1 MMSNGSQIDCN
12 INIYFVIPKKHK
24 SENECSVHMWNA
36 FDKCCDYNIKS
47 VWITEEDCQK
57 LQPEKTDIL
66 VLEEFKGDI
75 FEQLQNFK
83 CSRIIG
89 PRCLIACFINGEPI
103 PEGTS
108 PIFTTAMRELCI
120 CVSGLPPDVK
130 VEIQKMVE
138 YMGGFFTKQLRSCVT
153 HLVTNCVMSAK
164 YERAVELKIP
174 VVTKDWVIAV
184 WEENLNNFIEA
195 NDPIFDKYKCPVFM
209 NLVVTSTNLS
219 KRQKEE
225 IKNLINDNGGTF
237 MGPLDGLKV
246 KIVIAPEKSSL
257 TDKLTFAMQNNIAC
271 LKPEWV
277 YESLKL
283 GYALPFN
290 NYLIKSTKA
299 CSTPEK
305 LRGSELENLN
315 FSTISTITRELPQ
328 SNYVDESL
336 ASTTSNTF
344 NVDSMVTKIDTE
356 LSVVLNRLSLNEA
369 KLAGPFLDGCNIY
382 LAGFTIS
389 QRDKLNRILNVGG
402 ATRLNDISDALTH
415 VIIGDESKATNEIK
429 LMKSSGL
436 CPYILN
442 VNWIGESMKL
452 KKPAPEEQF
461 LYKSKGNT
469 TNVNKEPPP
478 SPLSKKNLQMLQPP
492 KRPPIPRFDI
502 NKASEEKNEED
513 ILNQYLQNIVVT
525 DKSVEEFLKPYN
537 SDINEKKKEIS
548 MEHRS
553 SIKDNQGTTI
563 SGNRESGNHS
573 TIAFSQEE
581 PESIQKIFTGFTFA
595 IIGFNDDEVQDNV
608 TGLGGEVVS
617 NIYSGIPDF
626 AVVPIYGAPLRHSV
640 NEIVTDLFIED
651 CKTQEQIVDVEYY
664 HKPFSIS
671 KDINPLKDCIVTL
684 SMYTGVERMYL
695 SKLAEELGAICQ
707 DILARKTNNEKNTY
721 ASTHLICPSPE
732 GHKYKAAVKWKLPAV
747 TAEWLKDCGTR
758 LKRLDET
765 PYLVGETVAPERPP
779 ESPNVNNIR
788 ENSLAKDENS
798 IKSAMSAPRTILTPK
813 RHLPMN
819 QEANYEGT
827 PLINKRLSLVMN
839 NTPPSPFHVS
849 TPETPYG
856 QVIKPNPSP
865 DTRKAWVKWVNNFPD
880 LRIEEPPP
888 KRRAPSTPLSELKK
902 QLWEQ
907 LKNQGQK
914 PEEEANTS
922 MIKCDNGSNESSKKD
937 EEKEDTLVK
946 NNSINRKLNFSQENS
961 PIANAQINLQIAQL
975 DQALQRSSSAEGRQ
989 SVSNE
994 NNKRYEY
1001 TEPSDS
1007 LHKFIYKD
1015 SQPDT
1020 VGWEDPSLRKPPIRT
1035 SIIREESANDEDDKD
1050 QSNLNSKRDN
1060 MTLDDLDLTQPY
1072 VRRKFMLS
1080 GIKDRLVHEQVIR
1093 KLGGDVVTDASFDP
1107 SATHLMC
1114 LKLSRNEKLLGSI
1127 AAGKWV
1133 LHCMYLRDSE
1143 ANGNFLDEEKYEW
1156 GNPKSKG
1163 IIPDPVGEV
1172 NCAIAS
1178 AVYRWRITLLKE
1190 PRGPFSDIVALL
1202 VASEEKYDQFQRLI
1216 EAGGG
1221 TVVQA
1226 RPPYDVNSSGKKITH
1241 CFVNIKQVQQ
1251 PIDWARL
1258 ASKGILCFFPQY
1270 LSDILTTERPLNPK
1284 DCVIPEFKKYL
1295 SLLPK

>member
-1 MMSNGSQIDCN
+1 MMSQGSQIDCN
-12 INIYFVIPKKHK
+12 INIYFVIPNKYK
-24 SENECSVHMWNA
+24 SENECSIHMLNA
-36 FDKCCDYNIKS
+36 FDRCCDYNIKS
-47 VWITEEDCQK
+47 VWITEEDCQELK
-57 LQPEKTDIL
+57 PEKTDIL
-66 VLEEFKGDI
+66 VLEEFKGSI
-75 FEQLQNFK
+75 FEQLQEFK
-83 CSRIIG
+83 CSRIVG
-89 PRCLIACFINGEPI
+89 PRCLLTCFLNGEPI

-108 PIFTTAMRELCI
+108 PIFTTAMRGLCI
-120 CVSGLPPDVK
+120 CVSGLPPDMK
-130 VEIQKMVE
+130 VQIQQMVE
-138 YMGGFFTKQLRSCVT
+138 YMGGYFTKQLRSCVT

-174 VVTKDWVIAV
+174 IVTKDWVIAI

-195 NDPIFDKYKCPVFM
+195 KDPTFDKYKCPVFM

-225 IKNLINDNGGTF
+225 IKNLINSNGGTF

-246 KIVIAPEKSSL
+246 KIVIAPENSSL

-277 YESLKL
+277 YESVKL

-305 LRGSELENLN
+305 TRASEMESLN
-315 FSTISTITRELPQ
+315 FSTISTINRELPLN
-328 SNYVDESL
+328 NYVDESL
-336 ASTTSNTF
+336 ASTNSSAF
-344 NVDSMVTKIDTE
+344 NLDSAVTKIGTE
-356 LSVVLNRLSLNEA
+356 LAVLERLSLNEA

-382 LAGFTIS
+382 LAGFTMN
-389 QRDKLNRILNVGG
+389 QRDKLNRILNVGS

-415 VIIGDESKATNEIK
+415 VIIGDENKATNEIK

-436 CPYILN
+436 CPHILN
-442 VNWIGESMKL
+442 INWIEESMKL

-461 LYKSKGNT
+461 LFFKSKGSIT
-469 TNVNKEPPP
+469 KTNNEPPP

-502 NKASEEKNEED
+502 NKTSKEQNEED
-513 ILNQYLQNIVVT
+513 ILNQYLQNIAVS
-525 DKSVEEFLKPYN
+525 DKSVEEFLKPY
-537 SDINEKKKEIS
+537 SDITDKKMERS
-548 MEHRS
+548 MEPRTN
-553 SIKDNQGTTI
+553 IKNNRRKI
-563 SGNRESGNHS
+563 MSENRESVNNS
-573 TIAFSQEE
+573 TIPFSQEE
-581 PESIQKIFTGFTFA
+581 PDATQKIFAGFTFV

-608 TGLGGEVVS
+608 NGLGGEVVS
-617 NIYSGIPDF
+617 NAYSGIPDF
-626 AVVPIYGAPLRHSV
+626 AVVPIHGALLRHAV
-640 NEIVTDLFIED
+640 NEIVTDLFVED
-651 CKTQEQIVDVEYY
+651 CKNQEQIVDIEYY

-671 KDINPLKDCIVTL
+671 KDINPLRDCIITL
-684 SMYTGVERMYL
+684 SMYTGIERMYL
-695 SKLAEELGAICQ
+695 SKLAEELGAVCQ
-707 DILARKTNNEKNTY
+707 DILARKTNIEKNTY

-747 TAEWLKDCGTR
+747 TAEWLKDCGTK

-765 PYLVGETVAPERPP
+765 PYLVGETIAPERPP
-779 ESPNVNNIR
+779 ESPNVSNVK
-788 ENSLAKDENS
+788 ENSL
-798 IKSAMSAPRTILTPK
+798 KSGTSTPRTILTPK
-813 RHLPMN
+813 RLLPQIKN
-819 QEANYEGT
+819 QEANNEDT

-839 NTPPSPFHVS
+839 STPQSPFHVS

-856 QVIKPNPSP
+856 QVFKPNPSP

-880 LRIEEPPP
+880 LRVEEPLP

-914 PEEEANTS
+914 TEEEANTS
-922 MIKCDNGSNESSKKD
+922 MSPKCDNSNKELSKKD
-937 EEKEDTLVK
+937 EENDDTTLK
-946 NNSINRKLNFSQENS
+946 NNAINRKLHFSQENS

-975 DQALQRSSSAEGRQ
+975 EEALQRSSSAENRQ
-989 SVSNE
+989 SISNE
-994 NNKRYEY
+994 NKRYEH

-1020 VGWEDPSLRKPPIRT
+1020 VGWEDPGFRKLLRP
-1035 SIIREESANDEDDKD
+1035 SAVREESGSNEDLHQVDNNR
-1050 QSNLNSKRDN
+1050 SNLNSTQN
-1060 MTLDDLDLTQPY
+1060 MSIEDQDDKTQPY
-1072 VRRKFMLS
+1072 FKRKFMLS
-1080 GIKDRLVHEQVIR
+1080 GIKDRLIHEQVIR
-1093 KLGGDVVTDASFDP
+1093 KLGGVVVTDQNFDP

-1133 LHCMYLRDSE
+1133 IHCMYLRDSE

-1172 NCAIAS
+1172 NCAIA
-1178 AVYRWRITLLKE
+1178 AAAYRWRLKLLKE
-1190 PRGPFSDIVALL
+1190 PRGPFHDIVALL
-1202 VASEEKYDQFQRLI
+1202 FASAEKYVQFERLI

-1221 TVVQA
+1221 TVVEA
-1226 RPPYDVNSSGKKITH
+1226 SPPYDVSSSGKKITH
-1241 CFVNIKQVQQ
+1241 CFVNTKQVQQ

-1270 LSDILTTERPLNPK
+1270 LSDILTSETPLNPK